1 MKKSKRDAKSPQ
13 LKSRRELPSWVWY
26 ALCFIL
32 PALTLTGAYAA
43 EGFYPFG
50 DKSILICDMA
60 QEFVEYFCALKQG
73 DVFFSWS
80 KALGSS
86 YIGVFASC
94 TSPLSLLTL
103 LVPNEAMPLGL
114 MLLVILKVGL
124 AGLSYS
130 VFARHYFDRLDI
142 CTVLGAVAYSL
153 CTYAMAYSMCVMW
166 LDGMIWLP
174 IIVLGLEWLLDGK
187 RRWLFPLSLLAC
199 FSSTW
204 YISYM
209 IGGFCLLWFIARV
222 VVKGLD
228 GKSVLLRLRDF
239 LLSALWALCM
249 TAWLWL
255 PILMSVI
262 SGTAPSTDYDGLFNF
277 QLPELVPQLF
287 FGQVQYV
294 STGAL
299 PYIFCGSITLFA
311 ALAYFFL
318 QDIPPRQRVGAG
330 VLVAVM
336 VASMWLSPLDKVW
349 HLFAF
354 PNWFPYR
361 YAFLF
366 SFVLAFLAQHTF
378 HRIKDAVSFSRPAA
392 LALAVLLCW
401 EMGANARLVFQT
413 MDNAEPY
420 LPYSD
425 YAADY
430 ATNADLVAQA
440 KADAPTGEF
449 YRMGATLDRSR
460 NVNSPL
466 SYGYNGITHYSSYY
480 NAQVNSALRSL
491 GLAQGWYWCAY
502 YGSSHMTDALLDIR
516 YVIDDREVPGYT
528 ALGQAG
534 DLTLFENPNTVPLAF
549 LAQGTAD
556 LVGDTAVQ
564 RQNQIFSA
572 LTGTEEPLYTPIAP
586 QMDLQGGWT
595 GLTFTGTGQPI
606 YLDLTAGGVW
616 DLQKDGRSLFRYD
629 SNSGKVS
636 CLHCLGAPAPGE
648 SLTVWVNHD
657 GSWSGE
663 GKSYALNAD
672 LLAQGVAELNNTE
685 VTVSGSR
692 VDVTVDAPGGAPL
705 LTTIPAEDGW
715 QAYVDGKAAA
725 LGSWMDDTF
734 LALDLSQGSHSVTLR
749 YTAPGLRPGL
759 VLGVLALAG
768 AGTQIYLK
776 RKKKKENVA

>member
-1 MKKSKRDAKSPQ
+1 MKKSKRGAKSPR
-13 LKSRRELPSWVWY
+13 LKPQWGLPGWAWY
-26 ALCFIL
+26 ALCFVL
-32 PALTLTGAYAA
+32 PALTLTWAYAA

-50 DKSILICDMA
+50 DKSILVCDMA

-187 RRWLFPLSLLAC
+187 RRWLFPLSLMAC
-199 FSSTW
+199 FLSTW

-222 VVKGLD
+222 MVKDLD

-239 LLSALWALCM
+239 LLSALWGLCM

-255 PILMSVI
+255 PILLSVI
-262 SGTAPSTDYDGLFNF
+262 SGTTPSTDYDGLFNF
-277 QLPELVPQLF
+277 QLPELVSQLF

-318 QDIPPRQRVGAG
+318 RDIPARRRLGAG
-330 VLVAVM
+330 LLAAAL

-366 SFVLAFLAQHTF
+366 PFVLVFLAQHTF

-413 MDNAEPY
+413 MDSAEAY
-420 LPYSD
+420 LPYSEYTTD
-425 YAADY
+425 YVM
-430 ATNADLVAQA
+430 NAELVAQA
-440 KADAPTGEF
+440 KADAPAGEF
-449 YRMGATLDRSR
+449 YRMGATTDRSR

-480 NAQVNSALRSL
+480 NARVNSTLHSL

-516 YVIDDREVPGYT
+516 YVISDRETPGYT

-534 DLTLFENPNTVPLAF
+534 DLTLYKNPHTVPLTF
-549 LAQGTAD
+549 LAQNTTD
-556 LVGDTAVQ
+556 LSGDTAIQ

-572 LTGTEEPLYTPIAP
+572 LTGIEEALYTPAAP
-586 QMDLQGGWT
+586 QTDIQGGWT

-616 DLQKDGRSLFRYD
+616 DLQKDGQSLFRYE

-663 GKSYALNAD
+663 GKSYVLNAD
-672 LLAQGVAELNNTE
+672 LLAQGVEMLNNTE

-692 VDVTVDAPGGAPL
+692 VDVTVEADSAGPL
-705 LTTIPAEDGW
+705 LTTIPAEEGW
-715 QAYVDGKAAA
+715 QAYVDGKATE
-725 LGSWMDDTF
+725 LGSWLDDTF
-734 LALDLSQGSHSVTLR
+734 LALDLSAGSHSVTLC
-749 YTAPGLRPGL
+749 YTAPGLRSGL
-759 VLGVLALAG
+759 VLGALALAG
-768 AGTQIYLK
+768 AGTQIYRK
-776 RKKKKENVA
+776 RKKKDENAA